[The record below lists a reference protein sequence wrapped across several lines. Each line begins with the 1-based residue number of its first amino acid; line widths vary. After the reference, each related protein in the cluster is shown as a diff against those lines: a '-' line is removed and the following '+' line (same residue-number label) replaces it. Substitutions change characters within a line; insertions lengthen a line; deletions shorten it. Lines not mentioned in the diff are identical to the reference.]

1 MIAPAL
7 ESLLFQATVLLG
19 AAILVLLVS
28 HRLRLPVLVGFLLT
42 GMLIGPSGLA
52 LISDVGSVELSAEIG
67 VVFLL
72 FTIGLELSLV
82 QLRELSRAFWVG
94 GSIQTFGTIALV
106 VGVALVAG
114 FPLTTALVLGLIA
127 APSSTAVVLK
137 LYRDRREL
145 EAPQGRAALGVLLFQ
160 DVLLVP
166 MLVVLPLLAARGG
179 KLGDHALRLL
189 VAAVLGAVAFVV
201 ARRLL
206 PRMLDRVA
214 RTRAREVFL
223 FGALFACLGL
233 AYLTEKLGF
242 SLALG
247 AFVAGLLAAESDY
260 RSQVIADVEPFRDLF
275 ASLFFVSIGMLVDL
289 PAALRR
295 LPEIVALVVLLMA
308 VKVLTTFLAVR
319 AVGYPARIVAQV
331 SLGLAQI
338 GEFSFV
344 VAAAARALDLI
355 DGETHGVVIAAAVI
369 TLMITPAGVALA
381 PAVARRL
388 PERLRLWIDRRASQ
402 STEGRAKELADHVVI
417 VGFGTCGRTL
427 ARVLSEAHVR
437 YRVIEAN
444 ADLVARAARA
454 GEPILFGDATRAEI
468 QRAAGFPSARM
479 AVFAISDPDATRRAL
494 TIARAESPRLH
505 LLVRT
510 RLVAEIEHLRAAGAD
525 EVIAEEFE
533 SSIEI
538 FTRVLAA
545 FHVPRNVVRAQT
557 RILRGEDYQ
566 MLRSPSV
573 EGRVSNA
580 VLDALAAGTT
590 DVLRIEDG
598 SPAAGRTLAEFDVRR
613 LSGATVIAV
622 VRGEISRTNP
632 PPDYRLEPGDD
643 LVIVGSHA
651 EIDAAFGLM
660 EA

>member
-233 AYLTEKLGF
+233 DRK
-242 SLALG
+242 S
-247 AFVAGLLAAESDY
+247 
-260 RSQVIADVEPFRDLF
+260 
-275 ASLFFVSIGMLVDL
+275 
-289 PAALRR
+289 
-295 LPEIVALVVLLMA
+295 VV
-308 VKVLTTFLAVR
+308 
-319 AVGYPARIVAQV
+319 
-331 SLGLAQI
+331 
-338 GEFSFV
+338 
-344 VAAAARALDLI
+344 
-355 DGETHGVVIAAAVI
+355 
-369 TLMITPAGVALA
+369 
-381 PAVARRL
+381 
-388 PERLRLWIDRRASQ
+388 
-402 STEGRAKELADHVVI
+402 
-417 VGFGTCGRTL
+417 
-427 ARVLSEAHVR
+427 
-437 YRVIEAN
+437 
-444 ADLVARAARA
+444 
-454 GEPILFGDATRAEI
+454 
-468 QRAAGFPSARM
+468 
-479 AVFAISDPDATRRAL
+479 
-494 TIARAESPRLH
+494 
-505 LLVRT
+505 
-510 RLVAEIEHLRAAGAD
+510 
-525 EVIAEEFE
+525 
-533 SSIEI
+533 
-538 FTRVLAA
+538 
-545 FHVPRNVVRAQT
+545 
-557 RILRGEDYQ
+557 
-566 MLRSPSV
+566 
-573 EGRVSNA
+573 
-580 VLDALAAGTT
+580 
-590 DVLRIEDG
+590 
-598 SPAAGRTLAEFDVRR
+598 
-613 LSGATVIAV
+613 
-622 VRGEISRTNP
+622 
-632 PPDYRLEPGDD
+632 
-643 LVIVGSHA
+643 
-651 EIDAAFGLM
+651 
-660 EA
+660 